1 MKKLSERHK
10 RYLLNKQ
17 RYSFRNK
24 RHKNLFWIK
33 SIRAPENMNLNE
45 NYKETVAFFNE
56 LRFICEK
63 TKKRF
68 VIDFKQ
74 LRKISPAAAL
84 AFTAEIDRIKRIKC
98 FKRMRV
104 IDFPKWNR
112 DIKLQLRDMG
122 MFTLLNVNNLPAS
135 FHHEVNDSDDYYIP
149 FQSGDIASGE
159 DALRLQSLLSTLIEV
174 SVPSPKVLQKSLTE
188 AMTNSINH
196 AYPDSYIATSPLKKR
211 LWWMSASLNVKRR
224 ILTIMFYD
232 EGIGIPNSL
241 PRTYPE
247 FVKSLGGLIND
258 DAQLIQAATKVRRT
272 STGQKTRGKGLKDI
286 KDYITSNSDGMLK
299 IFSYRGEYKY
309 LSNGKETVINRDIAL
324 NGTLIQWKVAL

>member
-1 MKKLSERHK
+1 MKKLSEKHK

-17 RYSFRNK
+17 RYSFLKQK
-24 RHKNLFWIK
+24 RVRSLLQ
-33 SIRAPENMNLNE
+33 SIIVPENMNLNE
-45 NYKETVAFFNE
+45 NYLETVAFFNK

-68 VIDFKQ
+68 KIDFRHLK
-74 LRKISPAAAL
+74 KISPAAAL

-122 MFTLLNVNNLPAS
+122 MFTLLNVNNLPTS
-135 FHHEVNDSDDYYIP
+135 FLHEKNDSEDCYIP
-149 FQSGDIASGE
+149 FQAGDIASGD
-159 DALRLQSLLSTLIEV
+159 DALRLQSVLSTLIEGAI
-174 SVPSPKVLQKSLTE
+174 PAPKVLQKSLTE

-196 AYPDSYIATSPLKKR
+196 AYPDNYIEHSPLKKR
-211 LWWMSASLNVKRR
+211 LWWMSASLNISRQV
-224 ILTIMFYD
+224 LTIMFYD
-232 EGIGIPNSL
+232 EGIGIPKSL

-247 FVKSLGGLIND
+247 FVKSLGGLMID
-258 DAQLIQAATKVRRT
+258 DAQLIRAATKVRRT

-286 KDYITSNSDGMLK
+286 KDYITSSHNGMLK

-309 LSNGKETVINRDIAL
+309 LSDGKETVINRDLAL

>member
-1 MKKLSERHK
+1 MKRLSEKHK

-17 RYSFRNK
+17 RYSLKKKK
-24 RHKNLFWIK
+24 RKNFYLIENV
-33 SIRAPENMNLNE
+33 IAPENMNLNE

-68 VIDFKQ
+68 IIDFKH
-74 LRKISPAAAL
+74 LKKISPAAAL

-104 IDFPKWNR
+104 IDFQKWNR
-112 DIKLQLRDMG
+112 NIKLQLRDMG

-135 FHHEVNDSDDYYIP
+135 FLHEDNDSEDYYIP
-149 FQSGDIASGE
+149 FQSGDMASGE

-196 AYPDSYIATSPLKKR
+196 AYPDNYIANSPLKKR
-211 LWWMSASLNVKRR
+211 LWWMSASLNVNRR
-224 ILTIMFYD
+224 VLTIMFYD

-258 DAQLIQAATKVRRT
+258 DAQLIRAATKVRRT

-286 KDYITSNSDGMLK
+286 KDYITSSHDGMLK

-309 LSNGKETVINRDIAL
+309 LSDGKETVINRDLAL